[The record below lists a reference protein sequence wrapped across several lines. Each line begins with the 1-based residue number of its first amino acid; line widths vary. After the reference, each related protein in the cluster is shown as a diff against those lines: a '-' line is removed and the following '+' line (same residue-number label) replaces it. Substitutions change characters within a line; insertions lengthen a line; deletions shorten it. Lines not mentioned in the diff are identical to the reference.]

1 MEDRTPFPVK
11 PLLVF
16 VAVIAAVRLSL
27 SVPPGRF
34 LSPSLLAAALFLY
47 APLPRYWRLGFP
59 AWARA
64 TDPGRSVAFF
74 ALLAGAGA
82 IAFFLFV
89 RLPLPPAI
97 SPYRG
102 TVPLTA
108 AMAAHHLLLVALP
121 EEVFFRGYLYDA
133 FEEAGREPVLPV
145 ALLFA
150 IGHFVIAP
158 SPFRL
163 LTFFPA
169 LLLGWGR
176 KRSGNVY
183 VPTAVHFLYNL
194 FPSVIGG
201 CAVSGIRVTSG
212 HLFFFYAYDAGF
224 EIALEEARALCEASD
239 SPGIA
244 GLRPAPAHLQYR
256 PRPLTVPAEAVP
268 VTVSG
273 KSFALDATMKIFDFG
288 VLSVTLTL
296 PLEDLSL
303 DEYAE
308 IALSLASE
316 NGLENSARDMA
327 LGLFERIRPAVSRP
341 MFADLVEDYCM
352 WHIGG
357 FSPGGERDGGARPPS
372 AGDRAPADPRT
383 GGTERRGGRRIRPH
397 PDPVLRQRPVPRG
410 VERRLRLRPEVPGH
424 GGGARVPEHPGA

>member
-1 MEDRTPFPVK
+1 MRRNGVDDGKPIPVK

-27 SVPPGRF
+27 SLAVGPY

-47 APLPRYWRLGFP
+47 APLPRYWPRGFP
-59 AWARA
+59 GWARA
-64 TDPGRSVAFF
+64 TDPGRSVAFL

-97 SPYRG
+97 SG
-102 TVPLTA
+102 DHGDVPLTA

-133 FEEAGREPVLPV
+133 FEEAGREPVVPV

-176 KRSGNVY
+176 RRSGNVY

-194 FPSVIGG
+194 FPALIGG
-201 CAVSGIRVTSG
+201 SS
-212 HLFFFYAYDAGF
+212 
-224 EIALEEARALCEASD
+224 
-239 SPGIA
+239 
-244 GLRPAPAHLQYR
+244 
-256 PRPLTVPAEAVP
+256 
-268 VTVSG
+268 
-273 KSFALDATMKIFDFG
+273 
-288 VLSVTLTL
+288 
-296 PLEDLSL
+296 
-303 DEYAE
+303 
-308 IALSLASE
+308 
-316 NGLENSARDMA
+316 
-327 LGLFERIRPAVSRP
+327 
-341 MFADLVEDYCM
+341 
-352 WHIGG
+352 
-357 FSPGGERDGGARPPS
+357 
-372 AGDRAPADPRT
+372 
-383 GGTERRGGRRIRPH
+383 
-397 PDPVLRQRPVPRG
+397 
-410 VERRLRLRPEVPGH
+410 
-424 GGGARVPEHPGA
+424 

>member
-1 MEDRTPFPVK
+1 MPADPKPFPVK

-27 SVPPGRF
+27 SLPAAPI
-34 LSPSLLAAALFLY
+34 LSPPLIAAALFLY
-47 APLPRYWRLGFP
+47 SPLPRYRRRGFP

-64 TDPGRSVAFF
+64 TNPGRSVAFF
-74 ALLAGAGA
+74 VLLAGAGA

-133 FEEAGREPVLPV
+133 FVEAGREPVLPV
-145 ALLFA
+145 AFLFA
-150 IGHFVIAP
+150 VGHFVIAP

-194 FPSVIGG
+194 FPSLIGG
-201 CAVSGIRVTSG
+201 
-212 HLFFFYAYDAGF
+212 
-224 EIALEEARALCEASD
+224 
-239 SPGIA
+239 SP
-244 GLRPAPAHLQYR
+244 
-256 PRPLTVPAEAVP
+256 
-268 VTVSG
+268 
-273 KSFALDATMKIFDFG
+273 
-288 VLSVTLTL
+288 
-296 PLEDLSL
+296 
-303 DEYAE
+303 
-308 IALSLASE
+308 
-316 NGLENSARDMA
+316 
-327 LGLFERIRPAVSRP
+327 
-341 MFADLVEDYCM
+341 
-352 WHIGG
+352 
-357 FSPGGERDGGARPPS
+357 
-372 AGDRAPADPRT
+372 
-383 GGTERRGGRRIRPH
+383 
-397 PDPVLRQRPVPRG
+397 
-410 VERRLRLRPEVPGH
+410 
-424 GGGARVPEHPGA
+424 

>member
-1 MEDRTPFPVK
+1 VADGNPFPVK

-16 VAVIAAVRLSL
+16 VAVVAAVRISL

-47 APLPRYWRLGFP
+47 APLPRYWHRGFP

-97 SPYRG
+97 SPYHG
-102 TVPLTA
+102 SAPLTA

-176 KRSGNVY
+176 KSSGNVY

-194 FPSVIGG
+194 FPSLIGG
-201 CAVSGIRVTSG
+201 
-212 HLFFFYAYDAGF
+212 
-224 EIALEEARALCEASD
+224 
-239 SPGIA
+239 SP
-244 GLRPAPAHLQYR
+244 
-256 PRPLTVPAEAVP
+256 
-268 VTVSG
+268 
-273 KSFALDATMKIFDFG
+273 
-288 VLSVTLTL
+288 
-296 PLEDLSL
+296 
-303 DEYAE
+303 
-308 IALSLASE
+308 
-316 NGLENSARDMA
+316 
-327 LGLFERIRPAVSRP
+327 
-341 MFADLVEDYCM
+341 
-352 WHIGG
+352 
-357 FSPGGERDGGARPPS
+357 
-372 AGDRAPADPRT
+372 
-383 GGTERRGGRRIRPH
+383 
-397 PDPVLRQRPVPRG
+397 
-410 VERRLRLRPEVPGH
+410 
-424 GGGARVPEHPGA
+424 

>member
-1 MEDRTPFPVK
+1 MFGPRVEGGTVADRNPFPVK

-16 VAVIAAVRLSL
+16 AAVVAAVRLSL

-34 LSPSLLAAALFLY
+34 LSPSLLAAGLFLY
-47 APLPRYWRLGFP
+47 APLPRYWRRGFP
-59 AWARA
+59 AWAHA
-64 TDPGRSVAFF
+64 TDPGRSAALF

-97 SPYRG
+97 SLYHG
-102 TVPLTA
+102 TAPLTA

-145 ALLFA
+145 SFLFA

-194 FPSVIGG
+194 FPSLIGG
-201 CAVSGIRVTSG
+201 
-212 HLFFFYAYDAGF
+212 
-224 EIALEEARALCEASD
+224 
-239 SPGIA
+239 
-244 GLRPAPAHLQYR
+244 AP
-256 PRPLTVPAEAVP
+256 
-268 VTVSG
+268 
-273 KSFALDATMKIFDFG
+273 
-288 VLSVTLTL
+288 
-296 PLEDLSL
+296 
-303 DEYAE
+303 
-308 IALSLASE
+308 
-316 NGLENSARDMA
+316 
-327 LGLFERIRPAVSRP
+327 
-341 MFADLVEDYCM
+341 
-352 WHIGG
+352 
-357 FSPGGERDGGARPPS
+357 
-372 AGDRAPADPRT
+372 
-383 GGTERRGGRRIRPH
+383 
-397 PDPVLRQRPVPRG
+397 
-410 VERRLRLRPEVPGH
+410 
-424 GGGARVPEHPGA
+424 